1 MRRGRNLVFRQRRCE
16 IPVMTTMIAEV
27 YDALVAA
34 GAPEDKARK
43 AAEAIAAYENRF
55 IAVDQRLTRIEGE
68 LKLVTWMIG
77 FNLAGTV
84 GIIFT
89 LLRH

>member
-1 MRRGRNLVFRQRRCE
+1 
-16 IPVMTTMIAEV
+16 MTTMIAEV
-27 YDALVAA
+27 YDALIAA

-55 IAVDQRLTRIEGE
+55 VTIEQRLARIEGD
-68 LKLVTWMIG
+68 LKLLTWMIG